1 MFAIKPTIRLVLPT
15 LYDSPKLF
23 IIAIRVIPPVIKP
36 DKVIPTAILLKA
48 LLLVRNR
55 LKKMIKEIRKQK
67 FFKKSK
73 TASETFIALKMDNRE
88 MMTNPTSS
96 K

>member
-1 MFAIKPTIRLVLPT
+1 M
-15 LYDSPKLF
+15 
-23 IIAIRVIPPVIKP
+23 VITPVIKP
-36 DKVIPTAILLKA
+36 DKVIPTEKLSKA

-73 TASETFIALKMDNRE
+73 AASETFTALKMDNRE
-88 MMTNPTSS
+88 MITNPTRS